1 MNYDEYGFP
10 IFDDDFD
17 VSVITQEVVIKK
29 EPSVESIDLTF
40 NLKQE
45 EKKPKEV
52 KHTQPLF

>member
-17 VSVITQEVVIKK
+17 VSIITAEVKPIKDK
-29 EPSVESIDLTF
+29 EKTET
-40 NLKQE
+40 KE
-45 EKKPKEV
+45 EKPKEV